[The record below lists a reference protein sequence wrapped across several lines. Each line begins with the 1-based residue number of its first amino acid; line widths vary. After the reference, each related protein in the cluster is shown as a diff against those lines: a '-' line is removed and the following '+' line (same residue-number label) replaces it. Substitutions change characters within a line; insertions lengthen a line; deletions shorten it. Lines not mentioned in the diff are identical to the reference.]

1 MARKM
6 LVLQRGHFY
15 DPNTK
20 LRLSAGKPVP
30 HPPVI
35 GPLTRERIACGGILV
50 IDEKP
55 PPPPEPKPVKLE
67 VPFETRVAATLKK
80 YSLLELRQKLRDNE
94 IRFSWNAKEQNLAE
108 KLVEADLE

>member
-55 PPPPEPKPVKLE
+55 PPPPEPKPMEPE
-67 VPFETRVAATLKK
+67 VPVQDRVAAVLEK
-80 YSLLELRQKLRDNE
+80 YSLAELRAKLRDAN
-94 IRFSWNAKEQNLAE
+94 IRFSWNAKEPNLAE
-108 KLVEADLE
+108 KLVEAGLE